1 MDSNFEK
8 CKKRVYAE
16 KTNINE
22 ALKEYNKKL
31 NILPIPAIVFL
42 SVAVGILLIETRW
55 DFGIG
60 AFALVP
66 VIPCAFFSLLSA
78 KCYMEYKGVLNE
90 YIAKIEAIQKEFE
103 KSFSE
108 EVGDDATFSEIKKS
122 KEYKKE
128 IENFFTD
135 AKEPETVVYL
145 CGKTVL
151 ISVLALFLCLSVA
164 VAISN
169 SYSFTPQRWKN
180 EPEKRKY
187 MVRDIKSR
195 LNMNLF
201 HDKYN
206 LYSLSE
212 EEIAEL
218 FYVEGQETPEID
230 FKFYSDYETY
240 YAHYMYTEDGIN
252 YWVIGIHQGNF
263 WSIDFVETGDRYT
276 GTLGENIDEPPVPL
290 EDRTPLLPENHK

>member
-8 CKKRVYAE
+8 CKKRVCVE

-22 ALKEYNKKL
+22 TLKEYNKKL
-31 NILPIPAIVFL
+31 NMLPIPAIVLL

-60 AFALVP
+60 VFALVP
-66 VIPCAFFSLLSA
+66 VIPFAIFSLLLV
-78 KCYMEYKGVLNE
+78 KCYKEYKSILNE
-90 YIAKIEAIQKEFE
+90 YREKIDSVQKEFE
-103 KSFSE
+103 KSFSQ

-128 IENFFTD
+128 IENFFAD
-135 AKEPETVVYL
+135 AKEPETVVYI
-145 CGKTVL
+145 GNKTVL
-151 ISVLALFLCLSVA
+151 LSVLAVLVCFGVVFS
-164 VAISN
+164 ISN
-169 SYSFTPQRWKN
+169 SYSFTPKRWRE

-187 MVRDIKSR
+187 MVQDIKSR
-195 LNMNLF
+195 LNMNLLQ
-201 HDKYN
+201 DKYN

-218 FYVEGQETPEID
+218 FYIEGQKVPELD

-240 YAHYMYTEDGIN
+240 YAHYMYTENDIN
-252 YWVIGIHQGNF
+252 YWVICIHQGNF
-263 WSIDFVETGDRYT
+263 WSIDFVKSGDIYT
-276 GTLGENIDEPPVPL
+276 GILGQNIDEPEKSL
-290 EDRTPLLPENHK
+290 EERTPLLPENIK